1 MAVYRWKI
9 APAGEGLTGR
19 GRNAPSPVSCVST
32 RHPFPREIETPPP
45 PGRCRGLLPPPPEGA
60 GKCLA
65 IAPDTV
71 SGEQEQDFSQGCSH
85 RAADLLILAGTLYR
99 WDIAPVGVGLTGRGR
114 NAPSPVAAC
123 RWKHP
128 HRPAAPR
135 PPPAPSRGG
144 GRVSGDCTGYR
155 VGGQERGL
163 GEGVHIE
170 PRICSSW
177 PGHCIDGISPPRGR
191 G

>member
-1 MAVYRWKI
+1 VSGDSPDTVSGGQGRDSGEGVHTGGRERIPLMAVYRWKI

-123 RWKHP
+123 HWIHP
-128 HRPAAPR
+128 RLPARSA

-144 GRVSGDCTGYR
+144 GQVSGD
-155 VGGQERGL
+155 
-163 GEGVHIE
+163 
-170 PRICSSW
+170 
-177 PGHCIDGISPPRGR
+177 
-191 G
+191 

>member
-32 RHPFPREIETPPP
+32 THPFPPEIETPPP

-123 RWKHP
+123 HWST
-128 HRPAAPR
+128 PASR
-135 PPPAPSRGG
+135 RFQRLLPPPQGG
-144 GRVSGDCTGYR
+144 G
-155 VGGQERGL
+155 Q
-163 GEGVHIE
+163 
-170 PRICSSW
+170 
-177 PGHCIDGISPPRGR
+177 
-191 G
+191 